1 MSRKIRKVN
10 RIVLLLLSLAAISS
24 ASAQFEQLDG
34 LYFEVP
40 GKNNTD
46 QNFFNRDNKIYTA
59 GKEFVYSY
67 RLYRDRQSTLVTVL
81 QKNDPQTKSWRFTN
95 SNIDSLTI
103 QHLRFTVLD
112 GYGGMDHL
120 FPDYSQT
127 IIQQKY
133 TAVNGQV
140 LFDGSTGLIENE
152 KNIWLHPFRGK
163 YFSVTEFSPFPYVKL
178 PLKEGTKWT
187 WRLPEI
193 DSRWSDPRIIE
204 YKGTVEATY
213 NYKIVDEKNLKTAF
227 GVLSCFVIDAEAENR
242 IGKSKLRSYFN
253 PQYGFVLLE
262 YTNIDKSKLILELV
276 QINQT
281 KK

>member
-1 MSRKIRKVN
+1 MP
-10 RIVLLLLSLAAISS
+10 RILIIDDEINLRETIAEMLTYLGYDIFLSTDGK
-24 ASAQFEQLDG
+24 DG
-34 LYFEVP
+34 LEKV
-40 GKNNTD
+40 
-46 QNFFNRDNKIYTA
+46 
-59 GKEFVYSY
+59 KE
-67 RLYRDRQSTLVTVL
+67 
-81 QKNDPQTKSWRFTN
+81 
-95 SNIDSLTI
+95 I
-103 QHLRFTVLD
+103 QPDLIICDIMMPVLD

-227 GVLSCFVIDAEAENR
+227 GVLSCFVIEAEAKNR

-262 YTNIDKSKLILELV
+262 YTNIDKSKLILELI

>member
-1 MSRKIRKVN
+1 MN
-10 RIVLLLLSLAAISS
+10 RIGMLLFSFAIINMVN
-24 ASAQFEQLDG
+24 AQYDQLDG

-40 GKNNTD
+40 EKNNTD
-46 QNFFNRDNKIYTA
+46 QNFFNRDNQIYTI

-67 RLYRDRQSTLVTVL
+67 RLYRDRQSTFVTVQ

-95 SNIDSLTI
+95 SKIDSLTI
-103 QHLRFTVLD
+103 QFLSFTILD

-133 TAVNGQV
+133 IAVNGDV
-140 LFDGSTGLIENE
+140 LFDGATGLIENG

-163 YFSVTEFSPFPYVKL
+163 YFSVTEFSPFPYVQL
-178 PLKEGTKWT
+178 PLKTGTKWN
-187 WRLPEI
+187 WRLPYI

-204 YKGTVEATY
+204 YKGKVEATY
-213 NYKIVDEKNLKTAF
+213 RYQIVEEKKIETAF
-227 GVLSCFVIDAEAENR
+227 GALSCFVIDAVAENR
-242 IGKSKLRSYFN
+242 IGKSKLRSYFH
-253 PQYGFVLLE
+253 PLYGFVLLE
-262 YTNIDKSKLILELV
+262 YSTIDNGKLILELV
-276 QINQT
+276 QINQP